1 MSSYPNLWNNRT
13 IMGKLLT
20 SDVFSRVKDKK
31 CTSKGYGIDQ
41 LIECGI
47 NYLTDYE
54 QIKSGKLRQT

>member
-20 SDVFSRVKDKK
+20 SVMFSRVQDK

-41 LIECGI
+41 LIECK
-47 NYLTDYE
+47 LTYDTMTN
-54 QIKSGKLRQT
+54 KLKME